1 LTKRSRSR
9 VIAILLVALLAVSG
23 AVWWNRPSP
32 DVADAAAAVSTAEA
46 THRDFSSSVRAIGA
60 VKPQI
65 GAEVRVGSRIS
76 GRLERL
82 PANIGDKV
90 EKGQVLAELES
101 ADLRAIVDRNQAAAA
116 VAKEKIVDAEA
127 RAKLSDTVY
136 HRRQSLKTTGGTSQ
150 QLIDEALRE
159 HQGSVSGV
167 EIAKM
172 ELELDQARLRE
183 SQVTLSYAT
192 IRAPISGVVAS
203 VTTQQGETVAAGLTA
218 PTFLT
223 IVDLERLQVN
233 ALVDEVDIGKVQVG
247 QRVVFNVDAFPAQ
260 DFTGQVTAIYPSA
273 TIVDNVVKYIT
284 AITINE
290 TQGGLLRP
298 EMTANVQIMLETR
311 TVLAI
316 PTRAIRQE
324 NGRSVVYVSKGLE
337 SQVRPVRVGWRDGSW
352 AEIVEGIAA
361 GERILLNGSPTSG
374 GKPR

>member
-1 LTKRSRSR
+1 
-9 VIAILLVALLAVSG
+9 
-23 AVWWNRPSP
+23 
-32 DVADAAAAVSTAEA
+32 
-46 THRDFSSSVRAIGA
+46 
-60 VKPQI
+60 
-65 GAEVRVGSRIS
+65 VRVGSRIS

-82 PANIGDKV
+82 PANVGDKV

-101 ADLRAIVDRNQAAAA
+101 ADLRAIVARTQAATA
-116 VAKEKIVDAEA
+116 VAREKIADAEA
-127 RAKLSDTVY
+127 RANLSDTVY
-136 HRRQSLKTTGGTSQ
+136 QRRQGLKTTGATSQ
-150 QLIDEALRE
+150 QLVDEALRE
-159 HQGSVSGV
+159 YQGSAVGV
-167 EIAKM
+167 QIAKM
-172 ELELDQARLRE
+172 ELELAQAQLLE

-192 IRAPISGVVAS
+192 IKAPISGVVAS

-284 AITINE
+284 AIAVDINE
-290 TQGGLLRP
+290 TQRGLLRP

-324 NGRSVVYVSKGLE
+324 NGRSVVSVSKGLATE
-337 SQVRPVRVGWRDGSW
+337 VRPVRIGWRDGAW
-352 AEIVEGIAA
+352 AEVVEGVVA
-361 GERILLNGSPTSG
+361 GERILLNTAATSG